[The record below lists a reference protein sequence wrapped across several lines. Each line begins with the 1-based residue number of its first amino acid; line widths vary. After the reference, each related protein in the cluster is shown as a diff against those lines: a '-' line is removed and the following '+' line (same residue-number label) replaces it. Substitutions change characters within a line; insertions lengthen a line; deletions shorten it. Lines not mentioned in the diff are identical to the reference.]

1 MTFLSSMTGFAS
13 HADSHDGLGWL
24 WELRSVNGRGLD
36 VRVRL
41 PAGLDQLEAELRSQV
56 GGRLARGTV
65 TANLRLQAADAEG
78 VVVDRALLLRLANEA
93 DALAAG
99 RPGTPK
105 PRLELLMALPGVVR
119 RESGDGGVVFSDS
132 RRAAMVAGF
141 ASALDQLIAGRRS
154 EGARLNAVLS
164 NALDRLAALHE
175 DAAPAAAAQAGLQ
188 RARLSETVER
198 LLGESPALPAERLA
212 QEMALLASR
221 SDVTEEIDRLGSHL
235 EAARGLLNGG
245 GPAGRQ
251 LDFLVQEFMREAN
264 TLCSKSASVELTGIG
279 LQMKSVI
286 EQIREQVQNI
296 E

>member
-1 MTFLSSMTGFAS
+1 MTFLTSMTGFAS
-13 HADSHDGLGWL
+13 HSESLGGLGWS

-36 VRVRL
+36 VRFRL
-41 PAGLDQLEAELRSQV
+41 PPGLDQLEAELRNAV

-65 TANLRLQAADAEG
+65 TANLRLQSAEADG
-78 VVVDRALLLRLANEA
+78 VVVDRALLLRLADEV
-93 DALAAG
+93 DGLAAS

-119 RESGDGGVVFSDS
+119 RDAGDSTTMFDDA
-132 RRAAMVAGF
+132 RRALVVAGF
-141 ASALDQLIAGRRS
+141 GTALEQLVAGRRA
-154 EGARLNAVLS
+154 EGARLGAVLS
-164 NALDRLAALHE
+164 GALDRLAVLH
-175 DAAPAAAAQAGLQ
+175 AAAAQAAACQAELQ
-188 RARLSETVER
+188 QTRLAETVER
-198 LLGESPALPAERLA
+198 LLGDSPALPADRLA
-212 QEMALLASR
+212 QELAVLVSR
-221 SDVTEEIDRLGSHL
+221 SDVTEEIDRLASHF
-235 EAARGLLNGG
+235 EAARGLLSGG

-279 LQMKSVI
+279 LQIKSVI